1 MRAENDLG
9 KDKVSRLVL
18 RIAIPS
24 MLAQFVSV
32 FYSIV
37 DRIFVGNIPEV
48 GNLALAGVGVC
59 GPILTMIGSVAFLIG
74 TGGTPLMGMRMGEGN
89 LKQAERIMANAF
101 VMLIGLAV
109 ILTAAMLVIR
119 EPMLKMFGAS
129 AETYTYAES
138 YFKVYICGTI
148 FALLS
153 TGMNQFIISQGFAKV
168 GMFSVMLGAVMNIIL
183 DPIFIFGLDMGVSGA
198 ALATVLS
205 QAASAAFVLR
215 FLFGENPQVRITF
228 GGYKLRTMGKI
239 LKIGMTPFLIIGF
252 DNVMIIAMNSLLQKY
267 GGAAQ
272 GDMLITCNTIVQSF
286 MLVMTMPLGGIS
298 GGTQGILSY
307 NFGAGESERVIKAEK
322 NIMFLCAAYTTLM
335 FIAART
341 LDTNFVSLF
350 TNDVQIMEEACRA
363 IRICTMAAPLLG
375 IQYAI
380 VDGFTGMGQ
389 VQVSL
394 PLSAFRKVVYF
405 VSIFA
410 LPVMGGAK
418 VIFYAEPI
426 SDVIGPI
433 VSIIVFLLVFKRI
446 LRHREE
452 ERKLL
457 QNEFEKDLP
466 VEQVEVE
473 EANEGE
479 KKAIAQ

>member
-1 MRAENDLG
+1 MRVENDLG
-9 KDKVSRLVL
+9 KDKVSRLVW

-37 DRIFVGNIPEV
+37 DRIFVGNISDV

-59 GPILTMIGSVAFLIG
+59 GPILTMIGSFAFLIG

-89 LKQAERIMANAF
+89 MDQAKRIMANAF

-109 ILTAAMLVIR
+109 ILTVSMLIIR

-129 AETYTYAES
+129 GETYAFAEA

-153 TGMNQFIISQGFAKV
+153 TGMNQFIISQGFAKI
-168 GMFSVMLGAVMNIIL
+168 GMISVMVGAVLNIIL
-183 DPIFIFGLDMGVSGA
+183 DPVFIFIFDMGVQGA

-205 QAASAAFVLR
+205 QAASAVFVLR
-215 FLFGENPQVRITF
+215 FLFGKDTTIRITF
-228 GGYKLRTMGKI
+228 GGYKIRTMLKI
-239 LKIGMTPFLIIGF
+239 VKIGMTPFLIVGF
-252 DNVMIIAMNSLLQKY
+252 DNVMIISMNSLLQKY

-286 MLVMTMPLGGIS
+286 MLMMTMPLGGIS
-298 GGTQGILSY
+298 GGTQGILSF
-307 NFGAGESERVIKAEK
+307 NFGAGDSQRVRKAEK
-322 NIMFLCAAYTTLM
+322 NIMLLCAAYTTLM
-335 FIAART
+335 FILART
-341 LDTNFVSLF
+341 LDHAFVSLF
-350 TNDVQIMEEACRA
+350 TNDLLIMEEASRA

-389 VQVSL
+389 VQVAL
-394 PLSAFRKVVYF
+394 PLSAFRKIVYF
-405 VSIFA
+405 ISIFI

-426 SDVIGPI
+426 SDIVGPI
-433 VSIIVFLLVFKRI
+433 VSITVFGIVFKRI
-446 LRHREE
+446 LRKREV
-452 ERKLL
+452 KLGI
-457 QNEFEKDLP
+457 E
-466 VEQVEVE
+466 
-473 EANEGE
+473 
-479 KKAIAQ
+479 

>member
-1 MRAENDLG
+1 MRVENDLG
-9 KDKVSRLVL
+9 KDKISSLVL

-37 DRIFVGNIPEV
+37 DRIYVGNIADV
-48 GNLALAGVGVC
+48 GTLALAGVGIC
-59 GPILTMIGSVAFLIG
+59 GPILTMVGSVSFLIG

-89 LKQAERIMANAF
+89 MKQAEHIMANAF
-101 VMLIGLAV
+101 VMLIGFAV
-109 ILTAAMLVIR
+109 VLTAVMMAIR
-119 EPMLKMFGAS
+119 EPMLNMFGAS
-129 AETYTYAES
+129 GETYTYAEN

-153 TGMNQFIISQGFAKV
+153 TGMNQFIISQGFAKI
-168 GMFSVMLGAVMNIIL
+168 GMLSVMLGAVLNIIL
-183 DPIFIFGLDMGVSGA
+183 DPIFIFILDMGIQGA
-198 ALATVLS
+198 ALATVIS

-215 FLFGENPQVRITF
+215 FLFSGKSTIRITF
-228 GGYKLRTMGKI
+228 CGYKVRTMLKI
-239 LKIGMTPFLIIGF
+239 LKIGITPFLIIGF

-286 MLVMTMPLGGIS
+286 MLMVTMPLGGIS

-307 NFGAGESERVIKAEK
+307 NFGAGQSDRVIKAEK
-322 NIMFLCAAYTTLM
+322 NIMFLCVAYTTLM
-335 FIAART
+335 FLVART
-341 LDTNFVSLF
+341 LEGGFVALF
-350 TNDVQIMEEACRA
+350 TKDAVIAEEACRA
-363 IRICTMAAPLLG
+363 IHICTAAVIPLG

-394 PLSAFRKVVYF
+394 PLSAFRKIVYF
-405 VSIFA
+405 VSIFI
-410 LPVMGGAK
+410 LPVIGGAK

-426 SDVIGPI
+426 SDIIGPI
-433 VSIIVFLLVFKRI
+433 ASVLVFFIVFKKI
-446 LRHREE
+446 LKNREM
-452 ERKLL
+452 ERKMM
-457 QNEFEKDLP
+457 
-466 VEQVEVE
+466 
-473 EANEGE
+473 AN
-479 KKAIAQ
+479 

>member
-9 KDKVSRLVL
+9 KDKISRLVL

-48 GNLALAGVGVC
+48 GNLALAGVGIC
-59 GPILTMIGSVAFLIG
+59 GPILTMIGSVAFLVG

-89 LKQAERIMANAF
+89 MKQAERILANAF
-101 VMLIGLAV
+101 VMLTVFAV
-109 ILTAAMLVIR
+109 ILTTVMLAIR
-119 EPMLKMFGAS
+119 EPMLKLFGAS
-129 AETYTYAES
+129 GETYTYAES
-138 YFKVYICGTI
+138 YFKVYICGTV

-153 TGMNQFIISQGFAKV
+153 TGMNQFIISQGFAQM
-168 GMFSVMLGAVMNIIL
+168 GMFSVMIGAVLNIIL
-183 DPIFIFGLDMGVSGA
+183 DPIFIFVLDMGVQGA
-198 ALATVLS
+198 ALATIIS
-205 QAASAAFVLR
+205 QAVSAAFVLK
-215 FLFGENPQVRITF
+215 FLFSKNPPVRITF
-228 GGYKLRTMGKI
+228 NGYKLRTMGKI

-267 GGAAQ
+267 GGATQ

-286 MLVMTMPLGGIS
+286 MLLVTMPLGGIS

-307 NFGAGESERVIKAEK
+307 NFGAGRSDRVLKAEK

-335 FIAART
+335 FIVART
-341 LDTNFVSLF
+341 LDGNFVSMF
-350 TNDVQIMEEACRA
+350 TSDTVIMEEACRA
-363 IRICTMAAPLLG
+363 IQICTMALPLLG

-394 PLSAFRKVVYF
+394 PLSAFRKIVYF
-405 VSIFA
+405 VSIFI
-410 LPVMGGAK
+410 LPVFGEVK
-418 VIFYAEPI
+418 VIFYAEPT
-426 SDVIGPI
+426 SDIIGPI
-433 VSIIVFLLVFKRI
+433 VSIIVVLLVFKKI
-446 LRHREE
+446 LKKREKE
-452 ERKLL
+452 IGNHDGTILL
-457 QNEFEKDLP
+457 
-466 VEQVEVE
+466 
-473 EANEGE
+473 
-479 KKAIAQ
+479 

>member
-1 MRAENDLG
+1 MRVENDLG
-9 KDKVSRLVL
+9 KDKISSLVL

-37 DRIFVGNIPEV
+37 DRIYVGNIADV
-48 GNLALAGVGVC
+48 GTLALAGVGIC
-59 GPILTMIGSVAFLIG
+59 GPILTMVGSVSFLIG

-89 LKQAERIMANAF
+89 MKQAEHIMANAF
-101 VMLIGLAV
+101 VMLIGFAV
-109 ILTAAMLVIR
+109 VLTAVMMAIR
-119 EPMLKMFGAS
+119 EPMLNMFGAS
-129 AETYTYAES
+129 GETYIYAEN

-153 TGMNQFIISQGFAKV
+153 TGMNQFIISQGFAKI
-168 GMFSVMLGAVMNIIL
+168 GMLSVMLGAVLNIIL
-183 DPIFIFGLDMGVSGA
+183 DPIFIFVLDMGIQGA
-198 ALATVLS
+198 ALATVIS

-215 FLFGENPQVRITF
+215 FLFSEKSTIRITF
-228 GGYKLRTMGKI
+228 GGYKVRTMLKI

-286 MLVMTMPLGGIS
+286 MLMVTMPLGGIS

-307 NFGAGESERVIKAEK
+307 NFGAGQSDRVIKAEK
-322 NIMFLCAAYTTLM
+322 NIMLLCVAYTTLM
-335 FIAART
+335 FLVART
-341 LDTNFVSLF
+341 LEGSFVALF
-350 TNDVQIMEEACRA
+350 TKDAVIAEEACRA
-363 IRICTMAAPLLG
+363 IHICTAAVIPLG

-394 PLSAFRKVVYF
+394 PLSAFRKIVYF
-405 VSIFA
+405 VSIFI
-410 LPVMGGAK
+410 LPVIGGAK

-426 SDVIGPI
+426 SDIIGPI
-433 VSIIVFLLVFKRI
+433 ASVLVFFIVFKKI
-446 LRHREE
+446 LKNREM
-452 ERKLL
+452 ERKMM
-457 QNEFEKDLP
+457 
-466 VEQVEVE
+466 
-473 EANEGE
+473 AN
-479 KKAIAQ
+479 

>member
-1 MRAENDLG
+1 MRVENDLG
-9 KDKVSRLVL
+9 KDKVSRLVW

-59 GPILTMIGSVAFLIG
+59 GPILTMIGSFAFLIG

-89 LKQAERIMANAF
+89 MEQAKRIMANAF
-101 VMLIGLAV
+101 VMLIGLAA
-109 ILTAAMLVIR
+109 ILTVAMLAVR
-119 EPMLKMFGAS
+119 EPMLNMFGAS
-129 AETYTYAES
+129 GETYAYAEA

-153 TGMNQFIISQGFAKV
+153 TGMNQFIICQGFAKV
-168 GMFSVMLGAVMNIIL
+168 GMISVMVGAVLNIIL
-183 DPIFIFGLDMGVSGA
+183 DPICIFVFDMGVAGA
-198 ALATVLS
+198 ALATVIS
-205 QAASAAFVLR
+205 QAASAAFVLC
-215 FLFGENPQVRITF
+215 FLFGKNTTIRITF
-228 GGYKLRTMGKI
+228 GGYKIRTMLKI

-267 GGAAQ
+267 GGASQ

-286 MLVMTMPLGGIS
+286 MLMMTMPLGGIS

-307 NFGAGESERVIKAEK
+307 NFGAGNSERVRSAEK
-322 NIMFLCAAYTTLM
+322 NIMFLCAAYTTIM
-335 FIAART
+335 FIIART
-341 LDTNFVSLF
+341 LDHNFVALF
-350 TNDVQIMEEACRA
+350 TDDLLIMEEACRA

-394 PLSAFRKVVYF
+394 PLSAFRKIVYF

-426 SDVIGPI
+426 SDIVGPI
-433 VSIIVFLLVFKRI
+433 VSILVFGIVFKKILSKR
-446 LRHREE
+446 E
-452 ERKLL
+452 
-457 QNEFEKDLP
+457 
-466 VEQVEVE
+466 
-473 EANEGE
+473 
-479 KKAIAQ
+479 KAIRV